1 MTTNMSTNTLKWMI
15 ILFLSLWCFAL
26 TWLELN
32 NDYRLDEME
41 MKIQQ
46 QQTDNTK
53 MQYLIEHQKSDTI
66 VINLNNFGK

>member
-1 MTTNMSTNTLKWMI
+1 MSTNTLKWMI

-53 MQYLIEHQKSDTI
+53 MRYLIEHQKSDTI

>member
-1 MTTNMSTNTLKWMI
+1 MTTTMTTNTLKWII

-53 MQYLIEHQKSDTI
+53 MRYLIEHQKSDTI

>member
-1 MTTNMSTNTLKWMI
+1 MSINTLKWII

-66 VINLNNFGK
+66 VINLNNFEK